1 MHFIDIFS
9 IQDYLIFLSIKLIF
23 GLGSANVGEIQEF
36 QSEVE
41 TVRTEVANLHV
52 DVEQQ
57 TSKVNIYIYFEE
69 KIF

>member
-1 MHFIDIFS
+1 MIFV
-9 IQDYLIFLSIKLIF
+9 
-23 GLGSANVGEIQEF
+23 LGSANVGEIQEF

-57 TSKVNIYIYFEE
+57 TSKVNIYFLFE
-69 KIF
+69 KKDILNSYLALNIILSF